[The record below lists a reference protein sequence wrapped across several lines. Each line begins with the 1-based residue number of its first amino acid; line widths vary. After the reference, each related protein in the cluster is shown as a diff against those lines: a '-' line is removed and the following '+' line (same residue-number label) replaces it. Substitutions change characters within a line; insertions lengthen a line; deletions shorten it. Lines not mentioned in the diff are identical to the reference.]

1 MSVELR
7 ISTESGSA
15 LLLVHGSRLHVARCH
30 GIDLRGVGLA
40 VGAGETL
47 QQLASRILRQMTADG
62 AGCCVTA
69 CDAKNG
75 HVLARAKGQ

>member
-40 VGAGETL
+40 VGAAETL
-47 QQLASRILRQMTADG
+47 QELPSRILRQMTAEG
-62 AGCCVTA
+62 AGYCVTA
-69 CDAKNG
+69 CEAASG
-75 HVLARAKGQ
+75 RVLARAKG